1 MTFDRLWS
9 VYLENKLKIKRNKKT
24 VTILIFIV
32 LCFVFVVDQVYM
44 AYYVQ
49 NKRYPVYVFNMTLNK
64 SLLVFITVATCVQNN
79 KTLVVAQDMMF
90 VLMRVIVPFII
101 MVFCNFILIK
111 HIRESR
117 KRVIRG
123 QNQKRENS
131 FTLAVAIMNGSFL
144 FFNIWVIPYYIIV
157 YYSTFSGISLTS
169 VPYAISLL
177 YGTCSILI
185 SYLFTLS
192 QFIID
197 MIFNKVFRKEIL
209 VSCLIVTGRG
219 NRVEGTRSGNTQ
231 THNSVN

>member
-32 LCFVFVVDQVYM
+32 LGFVFVVDQVYM

-49 NKRYPVYVFNMTLNK
+49 NQRYPVYVFNKTLNK
-64 SLLVFITVATCVQNN
+64 SQLVFITVATCVQNN

-123 QNQKRENS
+123 RNQKKENS

-144 FFNIWVIPYYIIV
+144 FFNIWVIPYFIIV
-157 YYSTFSGISLTS
+157 YYSTFSGITLAS
-169 VPYAISLL
+169 VPYAISLF
-177 YGTCSILI
+177 YGTCAILI

-192 QFIID
+192 QFLID

-209 VSCLIVTGRG
+209 VSCLILTGRG
-219 NRVEGTRSGNTQ
+219 NRVEETRGGNTQ